1 MNPVDTRFVDV
12 DVASPASDAAES
24 HPPLSRPPLA
34 HRPPTTRQPL
44 ENRPQPHVAEKP
56 ELAMG
61 ESLRF
66 AYDTFVSNKVRFL
79 LTALGMVIGTASLVL
94 VVTIGLTGKQYILDQ
109 IQGIGANL
117 IYANYSGAGQRITA
131 VALDEL
137 TVDDLEAV
145 REQVPSVVAASP
157 FSTLNDRISVG
168 NGKEQDISILGVFPE
183 YLQVRNL
190 VMLAGRFFDKVDYQG
205 RNKVGVI
212 TEKLAIKLFR
222 SPGSA
227 VGQVIKL
234 NGLPFT
240 VIGVFKE
247 RVETFGQS
255 EVEDNTMAIPYS
267 VSRFFLPSNAVR
279 QIYFSVA
286 SADEVPTATAQ
297 IKRVLQSR
305 HRPESVYNV
314 ENLTQLVS
322 LAEKTANILTTVL
335 LLIATVVLL
344 VSGIGI
350 MNIMLATVSAR
361 TREIGIRKAVG
372 ATNRE
377 ILCQFLSEAVLI
389 SLIGGVFGILI
400 GLAIPFS
407 VRFLTAYRIPIS
419 GLSAIIAI
427 VVCSLVGILFGTLPA
442 IRASQLDPVESL
454 RYE

>member
-1 MNPVDTRFVDV
+1 MVF
-12 DVASPASDAAES
+12 S
-24 HPPLSRPPLA
+24 
-34 HRPPTTRQPL
+34 
-44 ENRPQPHVAEKP
+44 
-56 ELAMG
+56 

-66 AYDTFVSNKVRFL
+66 AYDTFLSNKVRFL
-79 LTALGMVIGTASLVL
+79 LTALGMMIGTASLVL
-94 VVTIGLTGKQYILDQ
+94 VVTIGLTGKQYILGQ
-109 IQGIGANL
+109 IQAIGANL
-117 IYANYSGAGQRITA
+117 IYANYAGGGERITA

-137 TVDDLEAV
+137 TVDDLTAV
-145 REQVPSVVAASP
+145 REQVPSVVAATP
-157 FSTLNDRISVG
+157 FVTLNDRVSMG
-168 NGKEQDISILGVFPE
+168 NGKEQDILILGVFPE
-183 YLQVRNL
+183 YSQVRNL
-190 VMLAGRFFDKVDYQG
+190 VLLAGRFFDAEDAQG

-212 TEKLAIKLFR
+212 TEKLAIKMFR
-222 SPGSA
+222 TSESA

-255 EVEDNTMAIPYS
+255 EVEENTMAIPYS

-279 QIYFSVA
+279 QIYFTVA
-286 SADEVPTATAQ
+286 SSDEVATATAQ

-314 ENLTQLVS
+314 ENLTQLVN
-322 LAEKTANILTTVL
+322 LADRTANILTVVL
-335 LLIATVVLL
+335 LLIAAVVLL

-361 TREIGIRKAVG
+361 IREIGIRKAIG
-372 ATNRE
+372 ATRRE
-377 ILCQFLSEAVLI
+377 IRFQFLSEAIFI
-389 SLIGGVFGILI
+389 SLIGGIMGVII

-427 VVCSLVGILFGTLPA
+427 VVCSLVGIVFGTLPA
-442 IRASQLDPVESL
+442 IRAAQLDPVESL

>member
-1 MNPVDTRFVDV
+1 MK
-12 DVASPASDAAES
+12 
-24 HPPLSRPPLA
+24 RP
-34 HRPPTTRQPL
+34 RK
-44 ENRPQPHVAEKP
+44 PHF
-56 ELAMG
+56 MMS

-66 AYDTFVSNKVRFL
+66 AYDTYLSNKVRFL
-79 LTALGMVIGTASLVL
+79 LTALGMMIGTASLVL

-117 IYANYSGAGQRITA
+117 VYASYAGGGQRITA

-137 TVDDLEAV
+137 TVDDLSAV
-145 REQVPSVVAASP
+145 REQVPAVVSASP
-157 FSTLNDRISVG
+157 FVSLNDRISVG

-183 YLQVRNL
+183 YSQVRNL
-190 VMLAGRFFDKVDYQG
+190 VLLAGRFFDTQDSQG

-212 TEKLAIKLFR
+212 TEKLAVKLFIT
-222 SPGSA
+222 PDNA

-279 QIYFSVA
+279 QIYFTVA
-286 SADEVPTATAQ
+286 SPDEVTATTAQ
-297 IKRVLQSR
+297 IKRVLQAR

-322 LAEKTANILTTVL
+322 LADRTANILTTVL
-335 LLIATVVLL
+335 SLIAAVVLL

-372 ATNRE
+372 ATKSE
-377 ILCQFLSEAVLI
+377 IRFQFFSEAILI
-389 SLIGGVFGILI
+389 SLSGGVLGIII
-400 GLAIPFS
+400 GLGIPYS

-442 IRASQLDPVESL
+442 IRAAQLDPVESL

>member
-1 MNPVDTRFVDV
+1 MTVNLEDNKLAEAE
-12 DVASPASDAAES
+12 VARSAPAHAVNVAPKPASDSVPDSSSDFVSSDEP
-24 HPPLSRPPLA
+24 HPPALVVS
-34 HRPPTTRQPL
+34 
-44 ENRPQPHVAEKP
+44 
-56 ELAMG
+56 

-66 AYDTFVSNKVRFL
+66 AYDTYLSNKVRFL
-79 LTALGMVIGTASLVL
+79 LTALGMMIGTASLVL
-94 VVTIGLTGKQYILDQ
+94 VVTIGMTGKQYILDQ

-117 IYANYSGAGQRITA
+117 VYASYSGAGHRITA

-137 TVDDLEAV
+137 TVDDVAAV
-145 REQVPSVVAASP
+145 RQQVPSVVAATP
-157 FSTLNDRISVG
+157 FVSLNDRISVG
-168 NGKEQDISILGVFPE
+168 NGKEQDISILGVYPE
-183 YLQVRNL
+183 YSQVRNL
-190 VMLAGRFFDKVDYQG
+190 VVLAGRFFDTQDSQS

-212 TEKLAIKLFR
+212 TEKLAIKLFG
-222 SPGSA
+222 SPESA
-227 VGQVIKL
+227 VGHTIKL
-234 NGLPFT
+234 SGLPFT

-286 SADEVPTATAQ
+286 SPDEVAATTAQ
-297 IKRVLQSR
+297 IKRVLQAR

-322 LAEKTANILTTVL
+322 LAEKTANILTVVL
-335 LLIATVVLL
+335 LLIAAVVLL

-350 MNIMLATVSAR
+350 MNIMLATVSSR

-377 ILCQFLSEAVLI
+377 IRFQFLSEAILI
-389 SLIGGVFGILI
+389 SLSGGVLGIVI

-442 IRASQLDPVESL
+442 IRAAQLDPVDSL

>member
-1 MNPVDTRFVDV
+1 VDTKFVDV
-12 DVASPASDAAES
+12 TISAPDEAEVLNPPSSP
-24 HPPLSRPPLA
+24 PPATRPQQRPPVESPS
-34 HRPPTTRQPL
+34 RNTG
-44 ENRPQPHVAEKP
+44 PQKP
-56 ELAMG
+56 KLAMG

-66 AYDTFVSNKVRFL
+66 AYETFVSNKVRFL

-137 TVDDLEAV
+137 TVDDLAAV
-145 REQVPSVVAASP
+145 RQQVPSVVAASP

-190 VMLAGRFFDKVDYQG
+190 VMLAGRFLDNEDYQG

-212 TEKLAIKLFR
+212 TEKLAVKLFR
-222 SPGSA
+222 NSESA

-335 LLIATVVLL
+335 LLIATVVLI

-389 SLIGGVFGILI
+389 SLIGGIFGIVI

-407 VRFLTAYRIPIS
+407 VRYLTAYRIPIS